1 MERLLDDVSASLD
14 RIRSEVVGG
23 IESQLDAVMSKGEGL
38 VNRLEAEL
46 GQLMDRRAT
55 LEVQA
60 ISQDHIGFLQVRR
73 HLSSPLSV
81 SVFSSHLF
89 LSLSSSSPL
98 SLSLPQSYEEAT
110 APLVEEQQEVDED
123 EEFSLHFQLGD
134 VRSALS
140 EVKEKMD
147 DIRMGEV
154 RSRVSRGS
162 GESQQT
168 SKV

>member
-38 VNRLEAEL
+38 VNCLEAEL

-89 LSLSSSSPL
+89 LSLSSSHL
-98 SLSLPQSYEEAT
+98 SLSLSLLLLT
-110 APLVEEQQEVDED
+110 PLP
-123 EEFSLHFQLGD
+123 
-134 VRSALS
+134 LS
-140 EVKEKMD
+140 SSEL
-147 DIRMGEV
+147 
-154 RSRVSRGS
+154 
-162 GESQQT
+162 
-168 SKV
+168 